1 MRSVLSLM
9 AEFGSPTMLKPG
21 KPLVKV
27 LSTSMIHS
35 SSPKLTL
42 LSFFTCSLW
51 GGFCL
56 LAGLLVRFVLLQRL
70 NLAFCHSF
78 LPFGQL

>member
-27 LSTSMIHS
+27 LSTSIIQS
-35 SSPKLTL
+35 SSLRLTV
-42 LSFFTCSLW
+42 FNF
-51 GGFCL
+51 
-56 LAGLLVRFVLLQRL
+56 RL

-78 LPFGQL
+78 LPFGRL